1 MSKKISRADG
11 KVSVDS
17 DPIASASAQQ
27 TLNALNSEILAMRS
41 VLSRLQQDVLLADA
55 TLNNHQTAQLLEANE
70 YLTLSVLSGQAQ
82 LEASAAKLDEAMVT
96 TGMDALTAL
105 PNRMRLLDR
114 LDQAIQA
121 AKRSATRL
129 AVLFVDLDNFKQVND
144 DHGHAMGDHVL
155 KLTARCLADS
165 VRGGDTVSRHGGDEF
180 LVLLVGL
187 AEVSDAVAV
196 AKKITATL
204 AGLKLTSLAGK
215 PAIHLSASIGISI
228 YPDHGADSTTLIE
241 LADAAMYRVKRTE
254 IGGNAVHSESIA
266 SDAKQ
271 AFKLAS
277 RAELRTQRNRFQDMV
292 ADMHLRQI
300 LLQEANE
307 RLVLSTLRAQELQSA
322 AELNLTRQSER
333 LNEVKK

>member
-1 MSKKISRADG
+1 MAT
-11 KVSVDS
+11 
-17 DPIASASAQQ
+17 AQQ
-27 TLNALNSEILAMRS
+27 TLSGLNSEILAMRS
-41 VLSRLQQDVLLADA
+41 VLSRLLQDLVLADA
-55 TLNNHQTAQLLEANE
+55 TLSNHQTAQLRQANE
-70 YLTLSVLSGQAQ
+70 YLTLSALRSQAQ
-82 LEASAAKLDEAMVT
+82 LEASAAKLDEAMVA
-96 TGMDALTAL
+96 TGLDALTAL
-105 PNRMRLLDR
+105 PNRVRLLDR

-121 AKRSATRL
+121 AKRNATRL

-204 AGLKLTSLAGK
+204 AGLKLTSPAGK

-292 ADMHLRQI
+292 ADMHLRQV

-307 RLVLSTLRAQELQSA
+307 RLVLSTLAAQELQSA
-322 AELNLTRQSER
+322 AELNLKRQSER
-333 LNEVKK
+333 LIDVKNDSTFLGSGTGQPL

>member
-1 MSKKISRADG
+1 MAT
-11 KVSVDS
+11 
-17 DPIASASAQQ
+17 AQQ
-27 TLNALNSEILAMRS
+27 TLSGLNSEILAMRS
-41 VLSRLQQDVLLADA
+41 VLSRLLQDLVLADA
-55 TLNNHQTAQLLEANE
+55 TLSNHQTAQLRQANE
-70 YLTLSVLSGQAQ
+70 YLTLSALRSQAQ
-82 LEASAAKLDEAMVT
+82 LEASAAKLDEAMVA
-96 TGMDALTAL
+96 TGLDALTAL
-105 PNRMRLLDR
+105 PNRVRLLDR

-121 AKRSATRL
+121 AKRNATRL

-204 AGLKLTSLAGK
+204 AGLKLTSPAGK

-292 ADMHLRQI
+292 ADMHLRQV

-307 RLVLSTLRAQELQSA
+307 RLVLSTLAAQELQSA
-322 AELNLTRQSER
+322 AELNLKRQSER
-333 LNEVKK
+333 LNNVKNDSTFLGSGTSQPL

>member
-1 MSKKISRADG
+1 MAT
-11 KVSVDS
+11 
-17 DPIASASAQQ
+17 AQQ
-27 TLNALNSEILAMRS
+27 TLSGLNSEILAMRS
-41 VLSRLQQDVLLADA
+41 VLSRLLQDLVLADA
-55 TLNNHQTAQLLEANE
+55 TLSNHQTAQLRQANE
-70 YLTLSVLSGQAQ
+70 YLTLSALRSQAQ
-82 LEASAAKLDEAMVT
+82 LEASAAKLDEAMVA
-96 TGMDALTAL
+96 TGLDALTAL
-105 PNRMRLLDR
+105 PNRVRLLDR

-121 AKRSATRL
+121 AKRNATRL

-204 AGLKLTSLAGK
+204 AGLKLTSPAGK

-292 ADMHLRQI
+292 ADMHLRQV

-307 RLVLSTLRAQELQSA
+307 RLVLSTLAAQELQSA
-322 AELNLTRQSER
+322 AELNLKRQSER
-333 LNEVKK
+333 LNTVKNDSTLLGSGTGQPL

>member
-1 MSKKISRADG
+1 MAT
-11 KVSVDS
+11 
-17 DPIASASAQQ
+17 AQQ
-27 TLNALNSEILAMRS
+27 TLSGLNSEILAMRS
-41 VLSRLQQDVLLADA
+41 VLSRLLQDLVLADA
-55 TLNNHQTAQLLEANE
+55 TLSNHQTAQLRQANE
-70 YLTLSVLSGQAQ
+70 YLTLSALRSQAQ
-82 LEASAAKLDEAMVT
+82 LEASAAKLDEAMVA
-96 TGMDALTAL
+96 TGLDALTAL
-105 PNRMRLLDR
+105 PNRVRLLDR

-121 AKRSATRL
+121 AKRNATRL

-204 AGLKLTSLAGK
+204 AGLKLTSPAGK

-292 ADMHLRQI
+292 ADMHLRQV

-307 RLVLSTLRAQELQSA
+307 RLVLSTLAAQELQSA
-322 AELNLTRQSER
+322 AELNLKRQSER
-333 LNEVKK
+333 LNNVKNDSTFLGIGISQPL